1 MTRVEHQVTINAT
14 PDQIDAFAL
23 NPSTWPDWYVGVQD
37 AMAGGAF
44 PNVGGVVKVAYMSA
58 GAKFDITFTV
68 TEFVRG
74 QVIAYQLD
82 GMIKGA
88 SRFSNTPQPDGSI
101 RVTGTFDYELPG
113 GGLGA
118 IVDKLLVEKMNSDNL
133 KNSLT
138 NLKWQ
143 IEGG

>member
-1 MTRVEHQVTINAT
+1 MTRVEHQVTIRAT

-23 NPSTWPDWYVGVQD
+23 VPTTWPDWYVGVQD
-37 AMAGGAF
+37 AVVQGAY

-58 GAKFDITFTV
+58 GAKFDINFTV
-68 TEFVRG
+68 TEFVKG

-82 GMIKGA
+82 GMIKGI
-88 SRFSNTPQPDGSI
+88 SRFTNTPQADGTI
-101 RVTGTFDYELPG
+101 LVTGTFDYELPG

-133 KNSLT
+133 HSSLT

-143 IEGG
+143 IEG